1 MGRWAKR
8 SQNIFML
15 AGIVLVL
22 WKWAAA
28 SLIVRRSSQSFHS
41 HQVQDCVLT
50 LKCVFSESGRVCQQ
64 LSRTLRVDVFGQF
77 ERVGVGQVSVG
88 GGDGQ
93 DEAALSRNELHDHV
107 SDLMLDVRRLIAHR
121 HFSDARQVDERQI
134 QHCTQG
140 RGQMVRWVVTRTGR
154 EGK

>member
-1 MGRWAKR
+1 M
-8 SQNIFML
+8 
-15 AGIVLVL
+15 
-22 WKWAAA
+22 
-28 SLIVRRSSQSFHS
+28 
-41 HQVQDCVLT
+41 
-50 LKCVFSESGRVCQQ
+50 CQQ

-77 ERVGVGQVSVG
+77 ERVGVGQVGVG

-140 RGQMVRWVVTRTGR
+140 RGQMVR
-154 EGK
+154 